1 MMSTLVFIPDQL
13 RWLFRVGTDAVLAK
27 SLLSDPLLFYSYYS
41 AVGDVGAW
49 NDIPGQSD
57 DAHDEERI
65 GTEEM
70 LKLMAAL
77 SLKTSVKVSSE
88 YVSVFQRAHGAYEAL
103 GGNVGSLQEHLKDQQ
118 LKYEATVAPFNDRL
132 TIAEPLRALAVLGD
146 FSELDRAL
154 VLMAFTLRISPSL
167 RVFVELAFEDKLR
180 AKALLPVMLGCS
192 EGELADALAED
203 GPLVRSGLLPT
214 PGYGR
219 KLLPMSDYW
228 VDVLSLAESGVRDCL
243 LRPFEVKDSTG
254 AVGRLQPEDARL
266 IAALLRGTQEKQSD
280 SDADLVAT
288 NILLYGAANVN
299 KKAIVASMLAE
310 DGLTGWSLNTK
321 DASDADLGAIC
332 YFAQRALAKDGAG
345 HVLVVEKAPSVLSN
359 RKLSPFWFLGIDAD
373 DDDEMKSADEVLLL
387 DNPVPTLWLS
397 TASTRLSDDN
407 LGCFLYH
414 SEIKRASRA
423 ERKLKVEGV
432 IEGLGLSS
440 RLQQEL
446 SLQAGLSEQQLKNA
460 VIVANRTAEGDT
472 AKTEAHILQAV
483 MRSQQALNRKE
494 KDDLR
499 IPVTQYRLEYLNTS
513 GKFKAPQII
522 AALKKRPEGLLAFYG
537 LSGTGKTQLAE
548 HIAGELDKPL
558 ITRRAS
564 EILGKYVGESE
575 KGIAEMFAEAETENA
590 ILLLDE
596 ADTFLRDRTQA
607 NHQWEVSVVN
617 ELLQRMERF
626 KGIFII
632 ATNLFEQ
639 LDSAALRRFPFKL
652 EFMPLTEEQRW
663 SMFLTETEMGTKL
676 DSMAPANIDSI
687 RERLNALDRLTP
699 GDFATVKNQCLL
711 LDEHLTPDEW
721 LDQLA
726 LEIEMKKK
734 ATAKRTMGFTA

>member
-1 MMSTLVFIPDQL
+1 MSTLVFIPDQF
-13 RWLFRVGTDAVLAK
+13 RWLLRVGTDAALAK
-27 SLLSDPLLFYSYYS
+27 SLLSDPLLFYSYYA
-41 AVGDVGAW
+41 AVGDIGAW
-49 NDIPGQSD
+49 NDIPGQRDEASN
-57 DAHDEERI
+57 EERI

-77 SLKTSVKVSSE
+77 SLKTSVRVSSE
-88 YVSVFQRAHGAYEAL
+88 YVAVFQRAHGAYEAL
-103 GGNVGSLQEHLKDQQ
+103 GGDVTKLQEHLKAQH
-118 LKYEATVAPFNDRL
+118 LKFEATVAPIEDYL
-132 TIAEPLRALAVLGD
+132 TIGEPLRALAELGNY
-146 FSELDRAL
+146 SELDQAL
-154 VLMAFTLRISPSL
+154 VLMAYTLRISPSL
-167 RVFVELAFEDKLR
+167 RVFVELAFEDKRR
-180 AKALLPVMLGCS
+180 AKTLLPAMLGCS
-192 EGELADALAED
+192 EGELTTALAED

-228 VDVLSLAESGVRDCL
+228 VDILTVSNGEVRDFL

-254 AVGRLQPEDARL
+254 AVGRMQPEDARI
-266 IAALLRGTQEKQSD
+266 IAALLRAGKAPSAANGAEP
-280 SDADLVAT
+280 VAT

-299 KKAIVASMLAE
+299 KKAIVANMLAE
-310 DGLTGWSLNTK
+310 DGLMGWTLNTK

-332 YFAQRALAKDGAG
+332 YFAQRALAKGGAG
-345 HVLVVEKAPSVLSN
+345 HVLIVEKAPSVLSN
-359 RKLSPFWFLGIDAD
+359 RKLSPFWFLGVDVE

-460 VIVANRTAEGDT
+460 VIVANRTSEGDT

-548 HIAGELDKPL
+548 YIAGELDKPL

-575 KGIAEMFAEAETENA
+575 KGIAEMFAEAEAENA

-652 EFMPLTEEQRW
+652 EFQAMTEDQRW
-663 SMFLTETEMGTKL
+663 SMFLTETDMGQKL
-676 DSMAPANIDSI
+676 DSMEPSDVEDI
-687 RERLNALDRLTP
+687 RGRLNVLDRLTP
-699 GDFATVKNQCLL
+699 GDFATVKGQCLL
-711 LDEHLTPDEW
+711 LDEYLTPDEW
-721 LDQLA
+721 LDQLT

-734 ATAKRTMGFTA
+734 ATVKRAMGFTG

>member
-1 MMSTLVFIPDQL
+1 MTTFVFIPEQQ
-13 RWLFRVGTDAVLAK
+13 RWLFRAGTDEMLAK
-27 SLLSDPLLFYSYYS
+27 SLLSDPLLFYSYY
-41 AVGDVGAW
+41 AAIGDLGKWDELV
-49 NDIPGQSD
+49 PKD
-57 DAHDEERI
+57 DESQDDERI

-70 LKLMAAL
+70 LKLMSAL
-77 SLKTSVKVSSE
+77 SVKTSVKVSSE

-103 GGNVGSLQEHLKDQQ
+103 KGDVVKMQEHLKAQQ
-118 LKYEATVAPFNDRL
+118 IGYETAISVIGDGLSIER
-132 TIAEPLRALAVLGD
+132 PLGALAELGG
-146 FSELDRAL
+146 FSELDEAI
-154 VLMAFTLRISPSL
+154 VTMAFTLKVSPAF
-167 RVFVELAFEDKLR
+167 RVFVELAFEDKRR
-180 AKALLPVMLGCS
+180 ARALLPIMLACS
-192 EGELADALAED
+192 EGELATALAED
-203 GPLVRSGLLPT
+203 SALVRSGLLPT

-219 KLLPMSDYW
+219 KLLPLSDYW
-228 VDVLSLAESGVRDCL
+228 TDILSSRDEAVQSFL
-243 LRPFEVKDSTG
+243 LRAFEVKESTG
-254 AVGRLQPEDARL
+254 AVGRMQPDDANL
-266 IAALLRGTQEKQSD
+266 VGALLRSSQKSPDDEP
-280 SDADLVAT
+280 ADEPQAT
-288 NILLYGAANVN
+288 NILLYGPANVN
-299 KKAIVASMLAE
+299 KKAIVA
-310 DGLTGWSLNTK
+310 GLLDRNQMSGWTLNAK
-321 DASDADLGAIC
+321 NASDADLGAIC
-332 YFAQRALAKDGAG
+332 FFAQRALANSGPG
-345 HVLVVEKAPSVLSN
+345 QVLVIEKAPSVLSN
-359 RKLSPFWFLGIDAD
+359 RMLSPFWFLGIDSD
-373 DDDEMKSADEVLLL
+373 DEEEMKSADEVLLL
-387 DNPVPTLWLS
+387 DNPVPTIWLS

-432 IEGLGLSS
+432 IAGLGLSS
-440 RLQQEL
+440 RIQQEL

-472 AKTEAHILQAV
+472 TKTEAHILQAV
-483 MRSQQALNRKE
+483 SRSQQALNRKE

-558 ITRRAS
+558 IMRRAS

-575 KGIAEMFAEAETENA
+575 KGIAEMFAEADAENA

-596 ADTFLRDRTQA
+596 ADTFLRDRTMA

-652 EFMPLTEEQRW
+652 EFLPLTEEQRW
-663 SMFLTETEMGTKL
+663 SMFLTETEMAAKL
-676 DSMAPANIDSI
+676 DSMEPAEIQDI
-687 RERLNALDRLTP
+687 RDRLNGLDRLTP
-699 GDFATVKNQCLL
+699 GDFATVKGQCLL
-711 LDEHLTPDEW
+711 LDEQLTAEEW
-721 LDQLA
+721 LDQLT